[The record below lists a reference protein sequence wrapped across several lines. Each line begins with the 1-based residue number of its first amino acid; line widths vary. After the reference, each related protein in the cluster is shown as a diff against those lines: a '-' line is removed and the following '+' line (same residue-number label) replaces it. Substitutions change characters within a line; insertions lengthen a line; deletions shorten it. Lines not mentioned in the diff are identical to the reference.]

1 MTPLKIRPLI
11 NCSFYSVISLI
22 SLLSFTSGKAQ
33 NSCDTISYSSC
44 EFAEKFQKKFD
55 KINSDSILGVTYTSG
70 TNGCSYKFGVLAWT
84 KKGSIKVKVF
94 KNEPFFHR
102 KLFVGNRTKKIVNQ
116 FFTDSIYKVTGEVTG
131 AMFVDDGSWTT
142 VVFKTKQDC
151 WRHGH
156 NIADKSDPRVKW
168 SEELKSH
175 FIQ

>member
-1 MTPLKIRPLI
+1 MNYI
-11 NCSFYSVISLI
+11 FYFAIYVIFLI
-22 SLLSFTSGKAQ
+22 SFNSGKAQ
-33 NSCDTISYSSC
+33 NSCDTSLNWHC
-44 EFAEKFQKKFD
+44 EFVEKFQKKFD
-55 KINSDSILGVTYTSG
+55 NINSDSILGVTYTSG

-84 KKGSIKVKVF
+84 KKGIIKVKVF

-102 KLFVGNRTKKIVNQ
+102 KLFVGNRTKQIVNQ
-116 FFTDSIYKVTGEVTG
+116 FFTDSIYKVTGEVMG

-151 WRHGH
+151 WKHGH

-168 SEELKSH
+168 SEELKNH